1 MESSSS
7 TSAVP
12 AIPPIPSTPP
22 IPRQTHQQ
30 ARRKNIVSS
39 SSAPSIS
46 RNLPSSHGTTISPAS
61 PEVISSLITS
71 LSIISK
77 PASSHFDSP
86 FGTSPDLL
94 GSVPHS
100 PIGGSF
106 GVDYGA
112 FVRAAEAEAVD
123 ESTPLDE
130 LAASPPVIRTAKPP
144 SGFSPLTAP
153 KSPAKDASN
162 SGGLKSLLSGRSS
175 SRPSSKGSL
184 ASRDADTQS
193 IGNVSIERGTVS
205 PVPELRRRSS
215 HDSWGKKSGRAQK
228 GLMYMSSKERLRE
241 KEAEK
246 KRTSIGGAS
255 DRMSINSGAA
265 SRADPFLAETPISEE
280 THPDSPNN
288 RDASRPSLDNGAP
301 SPRPIPTRDSSLH
314 KTGPNAGKRS
324 SRRSSK
330 QKPDA
335 SASNTI
341 HELDEHHFSRFADA
355 GQRSDSTR
363 TRTKEQQKQQQP
375 PQSQSQTQYPY
386 YSQPETKTEPSYYR
400 KESARETAVESS
412 EDARRAQQP
421 SGSQRPGES
430 RSFSL
435 TSNNLAPPEEDM
447 EDGAP
452 FPAVAQGRR
461 RDHSLDGRRR
471 SSRNSTDPMDMKRS
485 GSKLKRLSGPLSRD
499 DKSMLSVIEG
509 SRSGRTSAED
519 THVVYERPESAD
531 SVDDAVEAYL
541 CSPRL
546 SQKIRHPQTGRII
559 SFSEV
564 GDSEG
569 SAVFCCVGMGLTRYI
584 MAFYDELALTLKL
597 RLITPDRP
605 GVGDSEPYADGTATP
620 LGWPDDVYAICQAL
634 KITKFS
640 ILAHSAGA
648 IYALATA
655 LRMPQHIRG
664 RIHLLA
670 PWIPPSQ
677 MSVFGSSAQT
687 PLPPTNAIP
696 TSQRILRALPTPFL
710 KAANSSFM
718 SATSSSITSSLPK
731 TPKRK
736 RKSNA
741 NLAKER
747 EKDAH
752 KNNPLPAD
760 NKENVLA
767 ARRAAGDASGS
778 SPPKE
783 FTSIEEMDRLRLHG
797 ASPGAAAGSAVHRKS
812 ASGASGSGA
821 MMSAREAREAAV
833 LAAAAD
839 AIADR
844 ERQATYD
851 TRLTHAI
858 WDLATTG
865 ANPAVDLL
873 VCLER
878 RHTIGF
884 RYVDITRPVI
894 IHHGSRDTRVPVEN
908 VRWLGKTMRRC
919 EVRVLEGEGHGLMA
933 SAAVMG
939 GVLMEIAK
947 EWEDWGRLT
956 GSSRTRDG
964 MREERGRRGTI
975 GLAR

>member
-1 MESSSS
+1 MDATS
-7 TSAVP
+7 SAVP
-12 AIPPIPSTPP
+12 GVPPIPSTPP
-22 IPRQTHQQ
+22 FPRQTHQQ
-30 ARRKNIVSS
+30 SRRKNIASS
-39 SSAPSIS
+39 SSAPSVS
-46 RNLPSSHGTTISPAS
+46 RNLPSSHGNTISPAS

-86 FGTSPDLL
+86 FGTTPSLL
-94 GSVPHS
+94 DSVPHS
-100 PIGGSF
+100 PTSGSF

-112 FVRAAEAEAVD
+112 FSNPAEAEAVD

-144 SGFSPLTAP
+144 SGFSALTAP
-153 KSPAKDASN
+153 KSPARESST

-193 IGNVSIERGTVS
+193 IGNVSIERGPVS
-205 PVPELRRRSS
+205 PIPELRRRSS

-255 DRMSINSGAA
+255 DRMSINS
-265 SRADPFLAETPISEE
+265 SIPPRADPFLAEMPISEE
-280 THPDSPNN
+280 SHPDSPNN
-288 RDASRPSLDNGAP
+288 KDARLSLDNGAP
-301 SPRPIPTRDSSLH
+301 SPRPIPARDSSLH
-314 KTGPNAGKRS
+314 KTGPNATKRS

-330 QKPDA
+330 QKQDG
-335 SASNTI
+335 NII
-341 HELDEHHFSRFADA
+341 HELDEQHFSKFAESA
-355 GQRSDSTR
+355 QRPEASRKR
-363 TRTKEQQKQQQP
+363 TQEKVQKQEKQQP
-375 PQSQSQTQYPY
+375 SQSYTQYPY
-386 YSQPETKTEPSYYR
+386 QETKAESSYYQKDSNR
-400 KESARETAVESS
+400 HGSGEGS
-412 EDARRAQQP
+412 EGPRQA
-421 SGSQRPGES
+421 QRPS
-430 RSFSL
+430 DPRSFSL
-435 TSNNLAPPEEDM
+435 SSNILITDTSPEEDM

-471 SSRNSTDPMDMKRS
+471 SGRTSTDADGMKRS
-485 GSKLKRLSGPLSRD
+485 GSKLKRLSGPLGRD

-741 NLAKER
+741 NLNKER

-752 KNNPLPAD
+752 KNNPMPLD
-760 NKENVLA
+760 NKENVAA

-797 ASPGAAAGSAVHRKS
+797 ASPGAAAGPGGAVHRKS
-812 ASGASGSGA
+812 ASGASGTGA

-851 TRLTHAI
+851 SRLTHAI

-956 GSSRTRDG
+956 GSSRA
-964 MREERGRRGTI
+964 RESVREDRGRRGTI